1 MQRGSKGAPG
11 GTPSRPAGG
20 LRGHPGLAQKGLKPE
35 QEQGGTKQGRV
46 GDGRGGQSQILEA
59 ERNRMQNEPNQLQQ
73 HPQAWEA
80 QGGAWERQMLSLD
93 LPFPTLHQENC
104 VLGKG
109 PETVLEP

>member
-11 GTPSRPAGG
+11 GTPSRPAGS
-20 LRGHPGLAQKGLKPE
+20 LRGHPGLAQKDLKPE
-35 QEQGGTKQGRV
+35 QEQGGTKQESV
-46 GDGRGGQSQILEA
+46 GDGREGQSQTLEA
-59 ERNRMQNEPNQLQQ
+59 EWNRTQNEPNPLQQ

-80 QGGAWERQMLSLD
+80 PGGAWERQMLSLA
-93 LPFPTLHQENC
+93 LPFPSLHQENC